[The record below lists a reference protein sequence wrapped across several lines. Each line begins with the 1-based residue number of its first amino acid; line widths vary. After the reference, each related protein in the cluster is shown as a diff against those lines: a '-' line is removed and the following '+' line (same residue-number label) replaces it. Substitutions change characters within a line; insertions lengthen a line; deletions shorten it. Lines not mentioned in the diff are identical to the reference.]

1 MPARPRGPTI
11 GCMTGHRRLVVE
23 LELTMGERPP
33 LEGQARIPGLP
44 PSRFVGWSEL
54 FAVLQT
60 MVSGYEAHGG
70 DGAGQV
76 PDRQH
81 RLPGDQVP

>member
-1 MPARPRGPTI
+1 
-11 GCMTGHRRLVVE
+11 MTGHRRLVVE
-23 LELTMGERPP
+23 LELTMGERLP
-33 LEGQARIPGLP
+33 LEGQARVPGLP

-70 DGAGQV
+70 DGAGQAT
-76 PDRQH
+76 DRQQ
-81 RLPGDQVP
+81 RLPGDQEP

>member
-1 MPARPRGPTI
+1 
-11 GCMTGHRRLVVE
+11 MTGHRRLVVE
-23 LELTMGERPP
+23 LELTMGERLP
-33 LEGQARIPGLP
+33 LEGQARVPGLP

-70 DGAGQV
+70 DGAGQAE
-76 PDRQH
+76 DRQH
-81 RLPGDQVP
+81 RLAGDQEP

>member
-1 MPARPRGPTI
+1 
-11 GCMTGHRRLVVE
+11 MTGHRRLVVE
-23 LELTMGERPP
+23 LELTMGERLP

-70 DGAGQV
+70 DGAGQAQ
-76 PDRQH
+76 DRQH
-81 RLPGDQVP
+81 RLPGDQAP